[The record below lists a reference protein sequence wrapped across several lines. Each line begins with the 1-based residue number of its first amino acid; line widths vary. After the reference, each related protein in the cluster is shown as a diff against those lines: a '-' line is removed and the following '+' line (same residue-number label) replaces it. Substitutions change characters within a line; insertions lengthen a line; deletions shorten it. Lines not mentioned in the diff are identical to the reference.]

1 MPKAY
6 LIHISGIV
14 QGVGFRPY
22 VKILADR
29 LGLGGYVKNLGGGEV
44 EIYVEG
50 ERSGEFL
57 DALLN
62 GRPKAIYIEEVKA
75 VEVEPRGARAFVIEK
90 SSEEVQT
97 PSMIPPDLAICE
109 DCLREVLGGGGRRG
123 RYPFNS
129 CSFCGP
135 RFSVIR
141 RLPYDRENTSWSA
154 FPMCEECARE
164 YSSAEVGGVRRFFYQ
179 GISCRNDGPRLTL
192 LDSAGRP
199 VEAED
204 PISEAA
210 RLVEEGRIV
219 AVKGVG
225 GFHIFALA
233 SDDGVVAEL
242 RRRKRR
248 PSQPFAVMALDLETA
263 GRLVVVDGAAAELLT
278 SPRRP
283 VVLLPKRDGSP
294 ASPLVSPGLD
304 REGVFLPYTAL
315 HYLLLSEIRDR
326 FAIATSGNIH
336 GEPMCTDRRCVLRL
350 GVADYVLDH
359 DLEIVHRV
367 DDSVVRFTAGRPVL
381 LRRGRGYAPVW
392 VKMPLRLGRAAVA
405 FGADLQT
412 AGAVGVGDKAVLT
425 QYIGDLDSFRAL
437 EDLDREL
444 RWLAQAYRAEAPA
457 LVCDLNPA
465 YSSHRLCRE
474 WAGELNAEVYTVQ
487 HHHAHALAAAADVG
501 VAEPFLAVAIDGV
514 GLGEDGAAWGGEVL
528 YVEGPRYERV
538 RHLTYVPM
546 PGGDLAAVRPARMA
560 LAYLFKHFGEDW
572 GLVERLKLAGRLPG
586 GLAEAQIAAREIK
599 SPRIYTSSVGR
610 FLDAVAAA
618 LGVAW
623 ERTYE
628 GEPAIRLE
636 AAASGGRLLQLDAE
650 DQVELFG
657 RLVELYLRGA
667 DVKDLAYT
675 AQYKLGQILGKW
687 ACETAERKG
696 VRHIVVGGGV
706 AVNDYIIAGL
716 ESVCGR
722 AALPSKTPPGDG
734 GIALGQL
741 YYLAHLGI

>member
-6 LIHISGIV
+6 LIHIIGIV

-22 VKILADR
+22 VKILADQ
-29 LGLGGYVKNLGGGEV
+29 LGLSGYVKNLGGGEV

-50 ERSGEFL
+50 ERSREFL
-57 DALLN
+57 DSLLN
-62 GRPKAIYIEEVKA
+62 GRPKAIYIEDIRVIEVA
-75 VEVEPRGARAFVIEK
+75 PRGVRGFTIEK
-90 SSEEVQT
+90 SSQEVET
-97 PSMIPPDLAICE
+97 VSMIPPDLAICDE
-109 DCLREVLGGGGRRG
+109 CLREVLEGDERRR

-135 RFSVIR
+135 RFSIIKK
-141 RLPYDRENTSWSA
+141 LPYDRENTSWTA
-154 FPMCEECARE
+154 FPLCDKCTRE
-164 YSSAEVGGVRRFFYQ
+164 YNDPKVGGIRRFYYQ
-179 GISCRNDGPRLTL
+179 GISCKNDGPQVKL
-192 LDSAGRP
+192 LDSTGEP
-199 VEAED
+199 IDVGD
-204 PISEAA
+204 PISEAS
-210 RLVEEGRIV
+210 RLINEGYIV

-233 SDDGVVAEL
+233 SDDDVVAKL
-242 RRRKRR
+242 RKRKKR
-248 PSQPFAVMALDLETA
+248 PTQPFAIMALDLETA
-263 GRLVVVDGAAAELLT
+263 GRLAVVNKTAAELLT
-278 SPRRP
+278 SPQRP
-283 VVLLPKRDGSP
+283 IVLLFKREDSP

-304 REGVFLPYTAL
+304 KEGIFLPYTAL
-315 HYLLLSEIRDR
+315 QYLLLSDIRDK

-336 GEPMCTDRRCVLRL
+336 GEPMCTDWRCVAKL
-350 GVADYVLDH
+350 GVADYILDH
-359 DLEIVHRV
+359 TLEIVHRV
-367 DDSVVRFTAGRPVL
+367 DDSVVRFTAGRPTL

-392 VKMPLRLGRAAVA
+392 IKTPLRLGRAAVA

-412 AGAVGVGDKAVLT
+412 AGGVGIGDKAILT
-425 QYIGDLDSFRAL
+425 QYIGDLDSFKAL

-444 RWLAQAYRAEAPA
+444 RWLVQTYRLREFV
-457 LVCDLNPA
+457 LVCDLNQT
-465 YSSHRLCRE
+465 YNSHRLCRE
-474 WAGELNAEVYTVQ
+474 WAEEFNAEIYMVQ
-487 HHHAHALAAAADVG
+487 HHHAHALATAADVG
-501 VAEPFLAVAIDGV
+501 IAEPFVAVAIDGV

-528 YVEGPRYERV
+528 YVDGARYERV
-538 RHLTYVPM
+538 RHLAYVPM
-546 PGGDLAAVRPARMA
+546 PGGDLAALRPARMA
-560 LAYLFKHFGEDW
+560 LAYLFKYFGEDW
-572 GLVERLKLAGRLPG
+572 DLVERLKLAERLPG
-586 GLAEAQIAAREIK
+586 GLSEAQIVAREVK
-599 SPRIYTSSVGR
+599 KPRLYTSSVGR
-610 FLDAVAAA
+610 FLDAVAAV

-636 AAASGGRLLQLDAE
+636 TTAAGGKLIELEAE

-657 RLVELYLRGA
+657 QLIELYLKGA

-696 VRHIVVGGGV
+696 VRHIVVGGGA

-716 ESVCGR
+716 ESICRR